1 MVATVTSS
9 MTLLRRAVAAA
20 TLAPSV
26 HNTQPWRFAISGDA
40 LDVVADRSRQLAV
53 LDPSGRQLNLSLGCA
68 LFNTRVSLAASGVG
82 VSVRRRP
89 QPVRPDLIATVTIS
103 GEEPVAADLARLE
116 TAMRK
121 RQTNRRQFSA
131 DPVPAELVERLV
143 AAASAE
149 GAILHVVRD
158 EDDRQTLAR
167 LCQRADVMQIS
178 DAAYRAELRAW
189 TTADPQRDDGV
200 RAMVVPHVDG
210 TAQDDIPI
218 RDFDTAG
225 SGWLPSHT
233 RSAADQCLVLLGTMG
248 ERPDAW
254 LRAGEA
260 LERVWLELTEAGCAA
275 SLFTQPIEVP
285 AIRSE
290 MRSELRLQMYPHL
303 LMRIGY
309 ADVAPS
315 TRRRGVEKVLDNP

>member
-9 MTLLRRAVAAA
+9 VTLLRRAVGAA

-26 HNTQPWRFAISGDA
+26 HNTQPWRFAIAGDSM
-40 LDVVADRSRQLAV
+40 DIVADRSRQLAV

-68 LFNTRVSLAASGVG
+68 LFNARVSLAASGVG
-82 VSVRRRP
+82 VRVRRRADP
-89 QPVRPDLIATVTIS
+89 ARPDLVATVTIT
-103 GEEPVAADLARLE
+103 ADAPALELARLGY
-116 TAMRK
+116 AMRR
-121 RQTNRRQFSA
+121 RQTNRRQFS
-131 DPVPAELVERLV
+131 DDQVPAEVVDTLV
-143 AAASAE
+143 AAATAE
-149 GAILHVVRD
+149 GAILHVVRHD
-158 EDDRQTLAR
+158 DDRQTLAR
-167 LCQRADVMQIS
+167 LSQRADAMQIS
-178 DAAYRAELRAW
+178 DAAYRAELRTW
-189 TTADPQRDDGV
+189 TTADSHRDDGV

-210 TAQDDIPI
+210 TAEDDIPI

-233 RSAADQCLVLLGTMG
+233 RSSADQCLVLLGTMG
-248 ERPDAW
+248 ENPDAW
-254 LRAGEA
+254 LHAGEA

-290 MRSELRLQMYPHL
+290 LRSELGLQMYPHL

-309 ADVAPS
+309 ADITPS
-315 TRRRGVEKVLDNP
+315 TRRRAIEKVLDNS